1 MAPPA
6 GQIRPAK
13 YLASFVLIVVALY
26 ALVFLTGNGSAKPK
40 LGIDLQGGTIVTL
53 TARQEDGQQ
62 PSEEALNR
70 ARDLIEVRVNGLGVS
85 GAEVVRD
92 GNNLTIT
99 VPGADSEGA
108 KGLGQTARLAFRKVV
123 GQPIP
128 AAMPQ
133 QPQSST
139 PPSSTPPSGS
149 NTAPPSQTASPPS
162 SSNAP
167 AGRPAPNL
175 AAQPSSTPPPP
186 SSTAASTP
194 PSTPSAPSNVDPK
207 VAKEIQEAKAL
218 RQSTDQQILSQA
230 ALMLDC
236 SQPDP
241 LRGNDDLDKPLVTCD
256 EKGEFKYVL
265 APVNPA
271 AGDTTVKPDDYA
283 NYSRLTGEDINNA
296 AANSNPNGTGYVVN
310 LDFKT
315 EGGTK
320 WAKFTAANV
329 QQAVAVVLDGEVMSA
344 PTIQS
349 AIEGGSTEIS
359 GKFTLK
365 EAQNLANTLKYGAL
379 PLSFDA
385 SEAQTISPTLGL
397 QSLKAGLIA
406 GGIGLALVFVY
417 CMFYYRLLGIMTIL
431 SLALSGVIVYGV
443 LVLLGRWIGFT
454 LDLAGIAGF
463 IVAIGITADSFIVF
477 FERLKDE
484 VREGRTFR
492 SAVPR
497 AWVRSR
503 RTILSADAVSFIA
516 AAVLYVI
523 AVGQVKGFAFTLGM
537 STVLDLV
544 VVFLVTHPL
553 VGDGVEVQV
562 PVQPE
567 AVRPGR
573 RPARGCV
580 PPPRRHRRQVRCRE
594 GGLTWATCSPPLC
607 RATARSTSSAS
618 ASAGTSSSII
628 LLVCIG
634 SMVFNGFNLGIDFKG
649 GTKISLPSVSAS
661 GQTISTA
668 NVEERYAKALP
679 GKKPN
684 AVQAVGTGD
693 SASIQIKSPALT
705 ITRSRR

>member
-26 ALVFLTGNGSAKPK
+26 ALVFFTGNGSAKPK
-40 LGIDLQGGTIVTL
+40 LGIDLQGGTLVTL
-53 TARQEDGQQ
+53 TARQEDGAQ

-92 GNNLTIT
+92 GNNLVIT

-108 KGLGQTARLAFRKVV
+108 KGLGQTARLAFRKVI
-123 GQPIP
+123 GQPVP
-128 AAMPQ
+128 AGAAPNPS
-133 QPQSST
+133 QPSSSTAPSSGAST
-139 PPSSTPPSGS
+139 PPATPPSQSAGQ
-149 NTAPPSQTASPPS
+149 APPSSG
-162 SSNAP
+162 AP
-167 AGRPAPNL
+167 QGRPAPNL
-175 AAQPSSTPPPP
+175 AAQPSSTPPSSGAAP
-186 SSTAASTP
+186 SSSASTP
-194 PSTPSAPSNVDPK
+194 PAPSNVDPK

-218 RQSTDQQILSQA
+218 RQSTDPQVLQQA
-230 ALMLDC
+230 ALLLDC
-236 SQPDP
+236 TQPDP

-256 EKGEFKYVL
+256 EKGEFKYTL
-265 APVNPA
+265 APVNPPKE
-271 AGDTTVKPDDYA
+271 DTETKADDYS

-296 AANSNPNGTGYVVN
+296 AANNNPNGTGYVVN
-310 LDFKT
+310 LDFKS
-315 EGGTK
+315 EGGSK
-320 WAKFTAANV
+320 WAKFTSANV

-379 PLSFDA
+379 PLSFDS
-385 SEAQTISPTLGL
+385 SEAQTVSPTLGL

-417 CMFYYRLLGIMTIL
+417 CMFYYRLLGILTIL
-431 SLALSGVIVYGV
+431 SLALSAVIIYAV
-443 LVLLGRWIGFT
+443 LVLLGRLIGFT

-553 VGDGVEVQV
+553 VAMASKSKFLSNPSLSGLGG
-562 PVQPE
+562 
-567 AVRPGR
+567 A
-573 RPARGCV
+573 A
-580 PPPRRHRRQVRCRE
+580 RE
-594 GGLTWATCSPPLC
+594 GAAHRAATTGKT
-607 RATARSTSSAS
+607 TA
-618 ASAGTSSSII
+618 
-628 LLVCIG
+628 V
-634 SMVFNGFNLGIDFKG
+634 KG
-649 GTKISLPSVSAS
+649 A
-661 GQTISTA
+661 
-668 NVEERYAKALP
+668 
-679 GKKPN
+679 
-684 AVQAVGTGD
+684 
-693 SASIQIKSPALT
+693 
-705 ITRSRR
+705 